1 MLNSKLR
8 EKREEEG
15 ENWWLKECERL
26 EKTSFGQVFW
36 RAIRDA
42 AASLQA
48 TALAQLEPDIP
59 RYVHYH
65 TRPPAQQ
72 TRGSGPQS
80 DTQSCFMCEAI
91 G

>member
-48 TALAQLEPDIP
+48 TALAQL
-59 RYVHYH
+59 
-65 TRPPAQQ
+65 
-72 TRGSGPQS
+72 
-80 DTQSCFMCEAI
+80 
-91 G
+91 